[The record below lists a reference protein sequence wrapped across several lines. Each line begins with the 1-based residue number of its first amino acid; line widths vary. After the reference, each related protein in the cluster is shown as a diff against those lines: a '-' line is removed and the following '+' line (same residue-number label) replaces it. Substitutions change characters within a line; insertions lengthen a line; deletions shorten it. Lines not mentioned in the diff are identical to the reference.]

1 MKRMYWLLGV
11 MSVICLA
18 WFARAD
24 FVKLKDGMVLEGTI
38 IDEDAISVTIQAENA
53 NGSVIKKRWFLKSDT
68 AEIHHTTPDEK
79 AARDMELTFTALQ
92 KLQIDPTNSFRLDY
106 YDQTLT
112 NVFRKFLAD
121 YPDSPH
127 AKEVT
132 DKIAEWEAERA
143 LVASGKVKVQGQWLT
158 SEEIAARRTHE
169 AVEQAHQQGLAF
181 LTQKQFGDAVERFEF
196 VIAKSDDT
204 SLVQQAR
211 QLQIDAYQQWF
222 KFLERQQQRLANEI
236 KNMEQRVTNA
246 SNAKAAADAKL
257 NPPSAGGGGAT
268 GSPYWDMRARA
279 RALGAPRDVGGGG
292 ETTRLGGAGTD
303 RIQYSAAAARA
314 QLELDAAENHLAEVR
329 RQASATEETLAR
341 IQPQAAALGITV
353 APSSEGA
360 SATQVVAKAAPTVAP
375 QASSTEEPSG
385 TLKGIG
391 QFATNYWIYFLAGA
405 IILIWLVSQALG
417 R

>member
-11 MSVICLA
+11 MIVICLA

-24 FVKLKDGMVLEGTI
+24 FVKLKDGTILEGTI
-38 IDEDAISVTIQAENA
+38 IDEDAISVTILAENA
-53 NGSVIKKRWFLKSDT
+53 DSSVIKKRWFLKSDT

-79 AARDMELTFTALQ
+79 VARDMELTFTALQ

-106 YDQTLT
+106 YDRMLT
-112 NVFRKFLAD
+112 NVFHKFLAD

-132 DKIAEWEAERA
+132 DKITEWEAERA

-158 SEEIAARRTHE
+158 AEEVAARRARE

-181 LTQKQFGDAVERFEF
+181 LSQKQFGDAVERFEF

-204 SLVQQAR
+204 LLVQQAR
-211 QLQIDAYQQWF
+211 QLRIDAYQQWL
-222 KFLERQQQRLANEI
+222 KFLERQRQRLANEI
-236 KNMEQRVTNA
+236 KNTEQRVTNA
-246 SNAKAAADAKL
+246 STAKAVADAKL
-257 NPPSAGGGGAT
+257 NPPSAGGGGAS
-268 GSPYWDMRARA
+268 GSPAWDMRARA
-279 RALGAPRDVGGGG
+279 RALGAPREVGGG

-314 QLELDAAENHLAEVR
+314 QLELDAAENQLAEAR
-329 RQASATEETLAR
+329 RQAAATEETLAR

-360 SATQVVAKAAPTVAP
+360 SATQVVAKAAPQV
-375 QASSTEEPSG
+375 SSTEEPSG